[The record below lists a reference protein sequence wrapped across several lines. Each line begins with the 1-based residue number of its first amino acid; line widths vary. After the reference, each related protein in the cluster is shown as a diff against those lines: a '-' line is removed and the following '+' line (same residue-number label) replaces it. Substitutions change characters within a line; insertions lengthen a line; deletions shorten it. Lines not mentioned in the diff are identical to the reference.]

1 MLPELIQR
9 VSLFHLLHLIDK
21 DMAASHRLKG
31 CPHCGGPLHQ
41 ANYRRKPR
49 GGPETIPEQF
59 LIRQSLCCGR
69 EECRRRSLPP
79 SCLFMGRR
87 VYWGCVILVVMALR
101 QKRPEGASANRL
113 RRMFDIPRNTLMRWF
128 SYFKELFPSGAKWQ
142 RLRGRVSASVQDSR
156 LPASLLES
164 FIDSAETAQRGL
176 VSCLS
181 FLS

>member
-1 MLPELIQR
+1 
-9 VSLFHLLHLIDK
+9 
-21 DMAASHRLKG
+21 
-31 CPHCGGPLHQ
+31 
-41 ANYRRKPR
+41 
-49 GGPETIPEQF
+49 
-59 LIRQSLCCGR
+59 
-69 EECRRRSLPP
+69 
-79 SCLFMGRR
+79 MGRR